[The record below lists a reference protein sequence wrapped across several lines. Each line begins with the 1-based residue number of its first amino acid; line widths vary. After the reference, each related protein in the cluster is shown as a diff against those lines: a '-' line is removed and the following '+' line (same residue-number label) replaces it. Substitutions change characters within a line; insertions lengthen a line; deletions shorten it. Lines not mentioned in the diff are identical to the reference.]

1 MAIKT
6 KIICVIVFASV
17 ILGDTGRWAFGCG
30 PWPLATCFSY
40 RLHPDEQLSKFAQG
54 GLGIIKPTNDVSYLY
69 AAYRYLNGS
78 GFSSEE
84 WQALET
90 LWRSKSQDQ
99 PLGTFWDQEWLNAR
113 NQVPGL
119 EPPPRIYI
127 YRSEKKQ
134 DYYIDYVN
142 CPPDAFKTAISSLNA
157 LIKKFGVAGKEVKDW
172 VSAQDQVFANCQGG
186 ETIPGP
192 MASAADAQQKADRT
206 YQIAAANFYA
216 GNLDTARQLFT
227 EISKDSTSPWRE
239 LAPYLVARCLI
250 RQATLI
256 PEAGK
261 FDAALMA
268 QAETKLKEIAQDNSL
283 SRIHPAAARMLQ
295 LINFRLHPAEL
306 AHEFTQALLSPDVS
320 KKLPDNLG
328 AYTWLLKHYPAAV
341 QTDDLGDWIKTFQD
355 PGEAALQ
362 HAMAIWEK
370 KATTP
375 WLLAGLSKIK
385 PDHPKFSALYQ
396 AAEQVKPDSPAF
408 LTCAFHLTR
417 LLIASGKLDEARSK
431 LDGLLAQP
439 GLPVSVRNLLL
450 SLRMPLSRNL
460 DEFLKFAP
468 RAPIGIYYDDGAAG
482 LDCVPGSTEGMDVLK
497 NKEFLF
503 DDDASELI
511 RNKFPLNLVLDAAT
525 NQSVPVNLRRNLA
538 QAGWVKAVLLNDEPA
553 GLAFAAAL
561 KDLVP
566 ELQDCLE
573 AYFSAEDGQGK
584 RFAAMLLMLKFP
596 GMQPEIYSGV
606 GRTTPLNE
614 IDDLRDNWWQPWTQE
629 ATTTATGGAKPHP
642 DFPAFFNPVDKFV
655 ATIQREQLLS
665 LPAAA
670 NILCQEVI
678 QWARLHPK
686 DPRVPEALHLAVK
699 STRYSWGDEDTA
711 NFSKAA
717 FQLLHQKYPKSDW
730 AKQTK
735 YWFGK

>member
-6 KIICVIVFASV
+6 KIICLVVFAAFV
-17 ILGDTGRWAFGCG
+17 LGDTGRRAFGCG
-30 PWPLATCFSY
+30 PWPLITCFTY
-40 RLHPDEQLSKFAQG
+40 HRHPDEPLSKFSQG
-54 GLGIIKPTNDVSYLY
+54 GLGIIKPTHEISYLY
-69 AAYRYLNGS
+69 AAYRDLTGN

-84 WQALET
+84 RQALEA
-90 LWRSKSQDQ
+90 LWRSQFQDQ
-99 PLGTFWDQEWLNAR
+99 PLGTSWDQEWLNAR
-113 NQVPGL
+113 RRVPGL
-119 EPPPRIYI
+119 SPPPMIYV

-142 CPPDAFKTAISSLNA
+142 CPPDAFKTAIGTLNA
-157 LIKKFGVAGKEVKDW
+157 LIKKFGVAGQEVKDW

-192 MASAADAQQKADRT
+192 LASAADSQLKADRT

-216 GNLDTARQLFT
+216 GNFDAARQLFT
-227 EISKDSTSPWRE
+227 GISKDSTSPWRE
-239 LAPYLVARCLI
+239 LAHYLVARCLI

-261 FDAALMA
+261 FDAALMV
-268 QAETKLKEIAQDNSL
+268 QAETKLKEIAKDNSL
-283 SRIHPAAARMLQ
+283 SRMHPAAARMLQ
-295 LINFRLHPAEL
+295 LVNFRVHPTEL

-328 AYTWLLKHYPAAV
+328 GYAWLFKRYPAAV
-341 QTDDLGDWIKTFQD
+341 QTDDLGDWIQTFQD
-355 PGEAALQ
+355 AGEAAL
-362 HAMAIWEK
+362 HRSIAVWEK
-370 KATTP
+370 KAAIP
-375 WLLAGLSKIK
+375 WLVAALSKIK
-385 PDHPKFSALYQ
+385 PDHPKFAALYQ

-417 LLIASGKLDEARSK
+417 FLIASGKLDDARSK
-431 LDGLLAQP
+431 LDGLLGQP
-439 GLPVSVRNLLL
+439 DLPVSVRNLLF

-468 RAPIGIYYDDGAAG
+468 RVPLGIYYDDGAAG
-482 LDCVPGSTEGMDVLK
+482 VDCFPGSTEGMEVLK

-503 DDDASELI
+503 DDDAAELI
-511 RNKFPLNLVLDAAT
+511 KKKFPLNLVLDAAT
-525 NQSVPVNLRRNLA
+525 NKSVPVNLRRNLA
-538 QAGWVKAVLLNDEPA
+538 QAGWVKSVLLNDEKT
-553 GLAFAAAL
+553 GLAFASAL
-561 KDLVP
+561 RDLVP
-566 ELQDCLE
+566 ELQDCLD
-573 AYFSAEDGQGK
+573 AYFAAEDGQGR
-584 RFAAMLLMLKFP
+584 RFAAIFLMLKFP

-614 IDDLRDNWWQPWTQE
+614 IDDLRDNWWQPWSQE
-629 ATTTATGGAKPHP
+629 AITTASGGAKPRS
-642 DFPAFFNPVDKFV
+642 DFPAFFNDMDKLS
-655 ATIQREQLLS
+655 ATIQREQLVS

-678 QWARLHPK
+678 QWAKLHPQ

-699 STRYSWGDEDTA
+699 STRYSWGDDDTA

-717 FQLLHQKYPKSDW
+717 FLLLHQKYPKSGW